1 MNKIDLTKGKWC
13 DSYWDPSKGLAGR
26 SAIWLAARTNVDVDI
41 NNRLIWLVS
50 DGDVIQCSV
59 ETMTNFSR
67 DIIYNRTHIIQK
79 LDGPGWSVI
88 AVAYNISPGSNE
100 PRKLT
105 IDVLIEDEI
114 LALEFKLIAPW
125 QDN

>member
-1 MNKIDLTKGKWC
+1 MNKIDLTKGKWY
-13 DSYWDPSKGLAGR
+13 DSYWDPSKGFAGK
-26 SAIWLAARTNVDVDI
+26 STIWLAARTNVDVDI
-41 NNRLIWLVS
+41 KNRLIWLVS